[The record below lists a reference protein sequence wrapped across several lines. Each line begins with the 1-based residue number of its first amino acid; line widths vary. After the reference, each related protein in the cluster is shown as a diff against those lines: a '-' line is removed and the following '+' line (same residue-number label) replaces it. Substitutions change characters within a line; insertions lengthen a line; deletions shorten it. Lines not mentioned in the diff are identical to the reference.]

1 MKKLS
6 KRSLNTSGGIVMYD
20 DKKILF
26 IVKKNKWDLPKGKIG
41 HNRTKLNTA
50 IDEIH
55 EETGLKKKDL
65 KIVKKLVPTYYFKN
79 IEGENLLKKTT
90 WFLFDFIGD
99 LNSPLVP
106 ETKEN
111 ITHCEWVTIDNIDK
125 IFKNTHERIKYIID
139 LFLVDLKNS
148 KKITT

>member
-1 MKKLS
+1 MKIRALKNLS
-6 KRSLNTSGGIVMYD
+6 SCLYWGRVMHCRFCPSRHRFTYR
-20 DKKILF
+20 LF
-26 IVKKNKWDLPKGKIG
+26 
-41 HNRTKLNTA
+41 
-50 IDEIH
+50 
-55 EETGLKKKDL
+55 
-65 KIVKKLVPTYYFKN
+65 
-79 IEGENLLKKTT
+79 

>member
-1 MKKLS
+1 MKKKNLRS
-6 KRSLNTSGGIVMYD
+6 KEWFDNPEDPGLTALYLERYLNY
-20 DKKILF
+20 
-26 IVKKNKWDLPKGKIG
+26 
-41 HNRTKLNTA
+41 
-50 IDEIH
+50 
-55 EETGLKKKDL
+55 GLKKKDL